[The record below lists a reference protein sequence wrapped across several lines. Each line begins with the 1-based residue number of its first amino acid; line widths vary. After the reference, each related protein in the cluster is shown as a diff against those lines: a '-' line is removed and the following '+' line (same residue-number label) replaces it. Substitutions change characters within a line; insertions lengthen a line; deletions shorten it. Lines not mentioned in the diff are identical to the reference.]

1 MFLIEWLGKL
11 LYGEDYDELER
22 RASKPKRR
30 RRRR

>member
-1 MFLIEWLGKL
+1 MFLLRLLGKL

-22 RASKPKRR
+22 RANRPKRR